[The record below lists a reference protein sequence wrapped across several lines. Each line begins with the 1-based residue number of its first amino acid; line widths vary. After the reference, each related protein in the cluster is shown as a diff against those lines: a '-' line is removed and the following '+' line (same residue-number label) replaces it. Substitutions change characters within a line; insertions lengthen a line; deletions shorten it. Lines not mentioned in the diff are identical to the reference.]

1 MNNAADNRET
11 ARQDA
16 KRLLDRIGIGRIL
29 IVDDEYATDVGEL
42 LGMCEELGSARTAAL
57 PHLQRVGPEDPA
69 DVRNGAIREVWDEL
83 NRAQRR
89 ELLARAREAHAAE
102 TGAHVDNGDVE
113 DSVTGADSGT
123 VENLAVGP
131 DRDPDEDSAAGAD
144 GGSEE
149 SPAEG
154 ADTGPAVGADSESD
168 ESPVSADDS
177 GPEEDLAAGDDK
189 AASSLDDLLADL
201 EGLEFVPLSLGD
213 WEEQRE
219 GFLTD
224 DRAAETLVLFD
235 RDFRGEGADENEG
248 LRHIQDLQRKDIGFF
263 GMVSH
268 TVQLG
273 DEYEAWRRLSAEHG
287 LNRDRFVVIAKDRLK
302 VELPD
307 YHGFLAMVRLAAL
320 SGRYAR
326 VKNGAWAIFANS
338 VSEAES
344 RMERLSVLDFDRM
357 VFASSRDESVWEPDT
372 LLRVFGILMR
382 REARSRLHAD
392 EEFMSEVETARG
404 VSAAP
409 IRVVNGL
416 KQEEG
421 SNEALEV
428 QRFEIYDSGT
438 ELNQFRVPI
447 ELGDIFCIGPDG
459 KLCMLLAQPCDL
471 VVRDGGKRNHETSKL
486 QRMVAVAE
494 LVRDQD
500 EKRESWGLLPFYEE
514 ATGKP
519 AFVNFGKVHQV
530 PLAVLDLCVLSGDG
544 SAAIDVEGRAPPV
557 LVEPWT
563 ARHKR
568 LRRIFGAAAKT
579 HEELT
584 ERGIGG
590 DEARLALPGWWN
602 TLALE
607 PAVVGK
613 TVQYTVQRTIRLRQ
627 PWSGALLTEF
637 AQYQAR
643 AAFEHDFWESAEAGP
658 ETNGGADPA
667 NQRTG

>member
-1 MNNAADNRET
+1 MNNAAHDRET

-16 KRLLDRIGIGRIL
+16 KTLFDRVGIARIL
-29 IVDDEYATDVGEL
+29 MVDDEYAADVGDL
-42 LGMCEELGSARTAAL
+42 LGMCEDLGGVRTAEL
-57 PHLQRVGPEDPA
+57 PHLQGVPPEAPV
-69 DVRNGAIREVWDEL
+69 DVRTEVIRETWEGL
-83 NRAQRR
+83 GRAQRR
-89 ELLARAREAHAAE
+89 ELLRLAGEVHAAQ
-102 TGAHVDNGDVE
+102 TGAC
-113 DSVTGADSGT
+113 A
-123 VENLAVGP
+123 
-131 DRDPDEDSAAGAD
+131 
-144 GGSEE
+144 
-149 SPAEG
+149 
-154 ADTGPAVGADSESD
+154 
-168 ESPVSADDS
+168 DS
-177 GPEEDLAAGDDK
+177 GPEEGAAAGAGTGAEEGAAAGDDK
-189 AASSLDDLLADL
+189 AASSLDDLLKDL
-201 EGLEFVPLSLGD
+201 EGLDFKPLSLGD
-213 WEEQRE
+213 WEDGRA

-224 DRAAETLVLFD
+224 DQAAKTLVLFD
-235 RDFRGEGADENEG
+235 RDFSGEGAGANEG
-248 LRHIQDLQRKDIGFF
+248 VRHIQGLQQEDIGFF

-268 TVQLG
+268 TVALG
-273 DEYEAWRRLSAEHG
+273 EEHEAWQRLSADYN
-287 LNRDRFVVIAKDRLK
+287 LDRDKLVVIAKDRLK
-302 VELPD
+302 ADPPD
-307 YHGFLAMVRLAAL
+307 YHGFLGMVRLAAL

-357 VFASSRDESVWEPDT
+357 VFTSSRDESVWEPDT

-404 VSAAP
+404 VSDAP

-416 KQEEG
+416 KEEEG

-447 ELGDIFCIGPDG
+447 ELGDIFCIGPND
-459 KLCMLLAQPCDL
+459 KLFMLLAQPCDL

-500 EKRESWGLLPFYEE
+500 EKRESWGRLPFYEE

-544 SAAIDVEGRAPPV
+544 SAAINVEGRAPPV

-568 LRRIFGAAAKT
+568 LTRIFGAAAKT

-584 ERGIGG
+584 KKGIGG

-658 ETNGGADPA
+658 ETNGGPDPA
-667 NQRTG
+667 N